1 METKEELISN
11 IKEWIKID
19 NEVIKLRSEMKDRNN
34 KKKEISEC
42 LVNVMKK
49 NSIDCFDVTGGQ
61 IMYKKSTVKKPIS
74 SKTLLSTLQ
83 TYFENSSDI
92 PVDELTKFIM
102 DNREETVKETIKRK
116 IDK

>member
-34 KKKEISEC
+34 KKKEISQS

-49 NSIDCFDVTGGQ
+49 IV
-61 IMYKKSTVKKPIS
+61 
-74 SKTLLSTLQ
+74 
-83 TYFENSSDI
+83 
-92 PVDELTKFIM
+92 
-102 DNREETVKETIKRK
+102 
-116 IDK
+116 

>member
-34 KKKEISEC
+34 KKKEISQS

-61 IMYKKSTVKKPIS
+61 IMYKKSTVKKPASEMIS
-74 SKTLLSTLQ
+74 
-83 TYFENSSDI
+83 
-92 PVDELTKFIM
+92 ELTP
-102 DNREETVKETIKRK
+102 
-116 IDK
+116 